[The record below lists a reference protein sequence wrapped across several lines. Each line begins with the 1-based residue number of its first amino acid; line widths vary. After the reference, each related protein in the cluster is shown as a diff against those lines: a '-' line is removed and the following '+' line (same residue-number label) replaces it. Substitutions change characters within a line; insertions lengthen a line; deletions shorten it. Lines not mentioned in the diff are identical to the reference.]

1 MGIDDNQNHFCIY
14 CGEKLEPGQHFCSQC
29 GREIYHEEPVVNVV
43 SSKYDDKIDEIEQEY
58 NYKQKRATELVD
70 NLFEPDHMAYEKFL
84 SSIKRSN
91 QLFNNQLE
99 VTKKMIELDVDSNQ
113 LVEKEI
119 DNKIKVLET
128 FIDKMDDL
136 INELVIHLSSNKKD
150 NDDINN
156 LFSDMDDLIRSV
168 KDY

>member
-1 MGIDDNQNHFCIY
+1 MGIDDNHNHYCIY
-14 CGEKLEPGQHFCSQC
+14 CGEKLDPGQHFCSEC
-29 GREIYHEEPVVNVV
+29 GREVYHVEPIVNVI
-43 SSKYDDKIDEIEQEY
+43 SSKYDVKIDEIEQEY
-58 NYKQKRATELVD
+58 NFKQRKAMDLVEKQFD
-70 NLFEPDHMAYEKFL
+70 SGHMAYEKFS
-84 SSIKRSN
+84 SSINRSN

-113 LVEKEI
+113 LVENEI

-136 INELVIHLSSNKKD
+136 INELVIHISSNKKD
-150 NDDINN
+150 DDEINN
-156 LFSDMDDLIRSV
+156 LFNDMDDLIRSV